1 MVDTTKTYERLTEL
15 IIKIN
20 NELNKKKPDLMVIH
34 RTLWKVAN
42 RIEHLR
48 KIEINNAE

>member
-1 MVDTTKTYERLTEL
+1 MIDTTKTYERLAELITTMNTEL
-15 IIKIN
+15 HEKN
-20 NELNKKKPDLMVIH
+20 PDLIVIH

-48 KIEINNAE
+48 KIEIKNAE